1 MSAKIDSNGARK
13 KAIKR
18 ILRDRESRKYFKD
31 GNWTDNPGEANTY
44 ADVVEVAETCS
55 RYGLKNVELA
65 LRFDTAEFDL
75 FCLRIR

>member
-1 MSAKIDSNGARK
+1 MSAKIDFSGERK

-18 ILRDRESRKYFKD
+18 FLRDRESHKYFKD
-31 GNWTDNPGEANTY
+31 GNWTDNPREANSY
-44 ADVVEVAETCS
+44 SDVVEVAEICS

-65 LRFDTAEFDL
+65 LRFETAECDL